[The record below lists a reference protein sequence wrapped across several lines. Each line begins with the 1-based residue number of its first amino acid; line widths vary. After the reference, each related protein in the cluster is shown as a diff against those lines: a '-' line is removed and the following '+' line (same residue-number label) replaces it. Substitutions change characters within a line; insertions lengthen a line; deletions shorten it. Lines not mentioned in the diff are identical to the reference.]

1 MRPTHFA
8 CALAVTGL
16 IAASIA
22 TPGPV
27 RAGDECAGCSLLGS
41 LSVSLLSI
49 EPAHPKVGD
58 RVRFRFGVTYT
69 LPGGFDCAFN
79 GDCALV
85 GGGPQLTG
93 NDRPSFADGALV
105 VERTASEAGETTV
118 RLDLTGQTEEQ
129 CLTLTDTGCERF
141 FRPAFIEATTGPIEV
156 EVQPDDTPTPTPT
169 PTPTF
174 TPTHG
179 GAAGGGGCSIN
190 GTGDGA
196 HAVIL
201 PLFVLVLVVARLGSA
216 DCRAGRRRIGALA
229 VRKAAVPRS
238 AVR

>member
-1 MRPTHFA
+1 MRPTHLA

-16 IAASIA
+16 IAVSIA
-22 TPGPV
+22 TPDPV

-41 LSVSLLSI
+41 LSASLLSI

-58 RVRFRFGVTYT
+58 RVRFRFGVTYA
-69 LPGGFDCAFN
+69 LPGGFDCAFS

-129 CLTLTDTGCERF
+129 CLTLTDAGCERF
-141 FRPAFIEATTGPIEV
+141 FRRAFIEATTGPIAV
-156 EVQPDDTPTPTPT
+156 VVQPADTPTPTPT
-169 PTPTF
+169 FAPTPLVVTEDD
-174 TPTHG
+174 
-179 GAAGGGGCSIN
+179 GCSIS
-190 GTGDGA
+190 GSADGGR
-196 HAVIL
+196 AVIL
-201 PLFVLVLVVARLGSA
+201 LLFVLVLVFARAAARGRLPAPRG
-216 DCRAGRRRIGALA
+216 GRR
-229 VRKAAVPRS
+229 PR
-238 AVR
+238 

>member
-1 MRPTHFA
+1 MRPTHLA

-58 RVRFRFGVTYT
+58 RVRFRFGVTYA
-69 LPGGFDCAFN
+69 LPGGFDCAFS

-85 GGGPQLTG
+85 GGGPLLTG

-156 EVQPDDTPTPTPT
+156 EVQSDDTPT

-179 GAAGGGGCSIN
+179 GAADGGGCSIN
-190 GTGDGA
+190 GTGDRG

-201 PLFVLVLVVARLGSA
+201 PLFVLVLAFVRFGSA
-216 DCRAGRRRIGALA
+216 DCRADRQRSGALA
-229 VRKAAVPRS
+229 VRKAAVSRS